1 MFIATKLSSWIEY
14 QLKVVNWLFTWGKT
28 LGDWEGSTG
37 NAQEPSTLISL
48 QTIFFVSQTLIERM
62 DQCAFLLSIFPSW
75 GLFLLPR
82 KTERTLGTKLY
93 WWVIRDLTIRQR
105 AKPMKMSLKNWLHV
119 LWIFFA
125 VIPSQ
130 PVTWWLEL
138 KRGDCVRDQRGIV
151 VYHLAF
157 PVLKSTKNLVISSRR
172 SCAGTA
178 KKCTK
183 KRDARVLI
191 WCFAHKIYCV
201 FWRSRCHK
209 YRQNKD
215 LKKYSSGKSF
225 CLALL
230 DVRFAP

>member
-1 MFIATKLSSWIEY
+1 MFIATKFMNRIPVEGG
-14 QLKVVNWLFTWGKT
+14 QLTSYLRQD

-48 QTIFFVSQTLIERM
+48 QTIFCVSQTLIERM

-119 LWIFFA
+119 LWMFFA

-138 KRGDCVRDQRGIV
+138 KRGVCVRDQRGIV

-157 PVLKSTKNLVISSRR
+157 PVLKSTNNLVISSRR
-172 SCAGTA
+172 SCAGTG

-183 KRDARVLI
+183 KRDAIVLI

-201 FWRSRCHK
+201 FWRSRCHN

>member
-1 MFIATKLSSWIEY
+1 M
-14 QLKVVNWLFTWGKT
+14 VNWLLTWGKT
-28 LGDWEGSTG
+28 LSDWRGRRAIPKNLVYWSVCK
-37 NAQEPSTLISL
+37 Q
-48 QTIFFVSQTLIERM
+48 
-62 DQCAFLLSIFPSW
+62 FLLLVKRSSNEW
-75 GLFLLPR
+75 TNALFCLTSFSAGGSFSCLK
-82 KTERTLGTKLY
+82 KTERTLGTRLY
-93 WWVIRDLTIRQR
+93 WWIIRDLTIRQR
-105 AKPMKMSLKNWLHV
+105 ATPMKMSLKNWLHV

-138 KRGDCVRDQRGIV
+138 KRGVCVRDQRGIV

-215 LKKYSSGKSF
+215 LKNYASGKSF
-225 CLALL
+225 SLALL
-230 DVRFAP
+230 DVSFAP

>member
-1 MFIATKLSSWIEY
+1 M
-14 QLKVVNWLFTWGKT
+14 VNWLLTWGKT
-28 LGDWEGSTG
+28 LSDWRGRRAILKNLVYWSVCK
-37 NAQEPSTLISL
+37 Q
-48 QTIFFVSQTLIERM
+48 F
-62 DQCAFLLSIFPSW
+62 
-75 GLFLLPR
+75 LFLVKRSSNEWTNALFCWTSFSAGGSFSCLEKEGEPW
-82 KTERTLGTKLY
+82 ERGCIGGSLGTLRSDNGRSQWKCR
-93 WWVIRDLTIRQR
+93 WKIDFTFFEF
-105 AKPMKMSLKNWLHV
+105 
-119 LWIFFA
+119 FFA

-178 KKCTK
+178 KKCTNSVMQ
-183 KRDARVLI
+183 VLS
-191 WCFAHKIYCV
+191 CCLAHKIYCV

-215 LKKYSSGKSF
+215 LKNYASGKSF
-225 CLALL
+225 SLALL
-230 DVRFAP
+230 DVSFAPQSLTSGN